1 MMFPTPDAPKAAP
14 KQASRPGAGARAWR
28 EQANATRCEARWL
41 LIYAGDRLTLEE
53 RAMLVAVLGIHGR
66 ITASGMG
73 RVLALYRRV
82 RAADGCA
89 A

>member
-14 KQASRPGAGARAWR
+14 KHAGRPDAPARIWR
-28 EQANATRCEARWL
+28 EQAMATRREARWL
-41 LIYAGDRLTLEE
+41 LIHAGDRLTLEE
-53 RAMLVAVLGIHGR
+53 RAMLVAVLGIRGR

-73 RVLALYRRV
+73 RVLALYRRFL
-82 RAADGCA
+82 AANGGA